1 MAKIIEIT
9 AEHVSIGMD
18 DGSIREIR
26 PSDVSFIP
34 QIGDEVEIYETENRI
49 IVQKKSSAPQTPE
62 GGIHINVA
70 NTNQTPPQVLV
81 SGGKVVNKVIYC
93 VLALFLGGIGVHKFY
108 AGPNRHRNLLPA
120 VLLDFHSRNYRL
132 YRGYYRSMQARGR
145 RRQYCGIKEAGSS
158 VKNR

>member
-62 GGIHINVA
+62 GGIPKKG
-70 NTNQTPPQVLV
+70 QTPKKPRR
-81 SGGKVVNKVIYC
+81 KVWC
-93 VLALFLGGIGVHKFY
+93 
-108 AGPNRHRNLLPA
+108 PA
-120 VLLDFHSRNYRL
+120 A
-132 YRGYYRSMQARGR
+132 RS
-145 RRQYCGIKEAGSS
+145 
-158 VKNR
+158 

>member
-34 QIGDEVEIYETENRI
+34 QI
-49 IVQKKSSAPQTPE
+49 
-62 GGIHINVA
+62 
-70 NTNQTPPQVLV
+70 LV

-108 AGPNRHRNLLPA
+108 AGQIGTGICYLLFCWTFIP
-120 VLLDFHSRNYRL
+120 
-132 YRGYYRSMQARGR
+132 
-145 RRQYCGIKEAGSS
+145 GIIAFIEAIIALCKHADAAGNI
-158 VKNR
+158 VV

>member
-70 NTNQTPPQVLV
+70 NTNQTASSGVRRQGRKQGDLLCLGAV
-81 SGGKVVNKVIYC
+81 SGRDWR
-93 VLALFLGGIGVHKFY
+93 A
-108 AGPNRHRNLLPA
+108 
-120 VLLDFHSRNYRL
+120 
-132 YRGYYRSMQARGR
+132 
-145 RRQYCGIKEAGSS
+145 
-158 VKNR
+158 

>member
-62 GGIHINVA
+62 GGILPV
-70 NTNQTPPQVLV
+70 PDML
-81 SGGKVVNKVIYC
+81 SGQY
-93 VLALFLGGIGVHKFY
+93 
-108 AGPNRHRNLLPA
+108 P
-120 VLLDFHSRNYRL
+120 YRW
-132 YRGYYRSMQARGR
+132 S
-145 RRQYCGIKEAGSS
+145 CH
-158 VKNR
+158 

>member
-62 GGIHINVA
+62 GGIH
-70 NTNQTPPQVLV
+70 TPPQVLV

-108 AGPNRHRNLLPA
+108 AGQIGTGICYLLFCWTFIP
-120 VLLDFHSRNYRL
+120 
-132 YRGYYRSMQARGR
+132 
-145 RRQYCGIKEAGSS
+145 GIIAFIEAIIALCKHADAAGNI
-158 VKNR
+158 VV

>member
-81 SGGKVVNKVIYC
+81 SGGKVVNKVSYC

-108 AGPNRHRNLLPA
+108 AGQIGTGICYLLFCWTFIP
-120 VLLDFHSRNYRL
+120 
-132 YRGYYRSMQARGR
+132 
-145 RRQYCGIKEAGSS
+145 GIIAFIEAIIALCKHADAAGNI
-158 VKNR
+158 VV